1 MPEEGKLK
9 KTTKIASLVLITIIV
24 AITIFSAILYYP
36 NSDEIKLPVGDP
48 PQWEIKVSGNV
59 EQERT
64 WTLKEISQ
72 MSLTSVIVE
81 VNGIN
86 VTYQGVSLTEFCGKI
101 GSRWDAGPID
111 VTSVNGHEASLNI
124 FQAWNSTNYPYYQ
137 INNRITLVFV
147 ENGNWMSQDMGGPV
161 QLIAPDFP
169 SDFQVEN
176 VAEVKVG
183 LWTFSISG
191 NVSNPLTVSSENL
204 TSFQEE
210 TVHAEFVP
218 SDGKRTSDWTGLSV
232 LNLLESANAS
242 SRASKITIVAIDG
255 YTKDFTLTE
264 VEESNMLVGYAEN
277 GNHLGQSQG
286 GPYRLFTPAD
296 EYKWAQFWVKFVKE
310 IIVY

>member
-1 MPEEGKLK
+1 MPEEGNLK
-9 KTTKIASLVLITIIV
+9 KNTKIASLALIAIIV
-24 AITIFSAILYYP
+24 TITIFSAILYYHI
-36 NSDEIKLPVGDP
+36 SDEIKLPKGEP
-48 PQWEIKVSGNV
+48 SQWEIKVSGNV

-64 WTLKEISQ
+64 LTLKEISQ
-72 MSLTSVIVE
+72 MPLTSVMVE

-86 VTYQGVSLTEFCGKI
+86 VTYIGVSLTEFCSKI

-111 VTSVNGHEASLNI
+111 VTSVDGHKASLNI

-147 ENGNWMSQDMGGPV
+147 ENSEWMSQDMGGPV
-161 QLIAPDFP
+161 KLVAPGFP
-169 SDFQVEN
+169 SGFQVEN

-191 NVSNPLTVSSENL
+191 KVSNPLTVSSENL
-204 TSFQEE
+204 TNFQEE

-218 SDGKRTSDWTGLSV
+218 GDGKRTSDWTGLSV

-242 SRASKITIVAIDG
+242 NRASRITIVAIDG
-255 YTKDFTLTE
+255 YTKNYTLTE

-277 GNHLGQSQG
+277 GNHFGQSQG
-286 GPYRLFTPAD
+286 GPYRLFTPVD